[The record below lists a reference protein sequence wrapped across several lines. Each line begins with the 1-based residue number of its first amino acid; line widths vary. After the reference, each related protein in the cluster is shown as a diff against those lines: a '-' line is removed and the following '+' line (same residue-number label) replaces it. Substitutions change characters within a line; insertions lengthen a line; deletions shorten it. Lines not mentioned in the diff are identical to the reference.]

1 MRLEGTYTLDAPRD
15 RVWELLNDPHVLA
28 RCTPGMKQLEPA
40 EGDTYKATMEVG
52 VGPVKG
58 TFQGKVEVAERRAPE
73 QITLRVQG
81 GGSAGMV
88 RAEGTITLREVDGRT
103 VLSYTGEAQVSGL
116 IASVGQRMI
125 GSVAK
130 MLADQF
136 FSNLI
141 KEVSTSR

>member
-15 RVWELLNDPHVLA
+15 RVWELLNDPQVLA
-28 RCTPGMKQLEPA
+28 RCTPGIKELEPT
-40 EGDTYKATMEVG
+40 EGDTYKAAMEVG

-58 TFQGKVEVAERRAPE
+58 MFQGKVEVAERRAPE

-88 RAEGTITLREVDGRT
+88 RAEGTITLREEGGRT

-141 KEVSTSR
+141 KEASASR